1 MQRPPTNG
9 GRPPSQGMVP
19 GTGMRSSYGGNQ
31 GGMGA
36 SIATNI
42 EVQARPAVREG
53 MKGMNVTG
61 PGHMGPG
68 RRVNDRSY
76 YLGLLRSKIG
86 ELTAE
91 LERLTAQEEGVN
103 KNQAVTAQLNQSLKR
118 VQEQLGSM
126 KTTLSDLNFTLEK
139 HASGSFDHEA
149 AIEESHQY
157 RNQNEQHA
165 RRPGAASSWLT
176 RTT

>member
-76 YLGLLRSKIG
+76 YLVLFRRQT
-86 ELTAE
+86 EEAREE
-91 LERLTAQEEGVN
+91 LEKRQEATTEIDKALLEYQGEN
-103 KNQAVTAQLNQSLKR
+103 
-118 VQEQLGSM
+118 VQVLWVVHFDPWMLLVGRDLYELYMIHFLVMLAGQ
-126 KTTLSDLNFTLEK
+126 TLP
-139 HASGSFDHEA
+139 A
-149 AIEESHQY
+149 
-157 RNQNEQHA
+157 
-165 RRPGAASSWLT
+165 
-176 RTT
+176 